1 MKDLHAMQKLVITKQ
16 KYVIIVLVCSI
27 CYALVYK
34 EYSLIT
40 QAQNPSELCHL
51 WQLHYLT
58 ISH

>member
-51 WQLHYLT
+51 WQLHYL
-58 ISH
+58 